1 MNVKGKTVVI
11 TGASRGLG
19 QKMAEVL
26 AGREARLALVDLDES
41 DLEKTER
48 LCRDAGGEAR
58 VYAVDV
64 SDEGAVEGL
73 FDDVLKDF
81 GSIDGLVNNAGVTKD
96 ALLVKGKDGR
106 VESKLS
112 VEDWDAVVNVNLRG
126 VFLCAREAAAKMI
139 EGQHE
144 GVIVNISSIS
154 RSGNAGQTSYAASK
168 SGVDAMTLTWARELG
183 RHGIRVAAIAPGF
196 CRTRLVEEMNQKV
209 LEKLRAR
216 IPLGRLGDPTE
227 IGNAVA
233 FVFENDFVNGKVL
246 EVDGGLRL

>member
-1 MNVKGKTVVI
+1 MKVKGKTVVI

-41 DLEKTER
+41 ELEKTER
-48 LCRDAGGEAR
+48 RCRDAGGEAR
-58 VYAVDV
+58 CYAADV
-64 SDEGAVEGL
+64 SDEDTVERL
-73 FDDVLKDF
+73 FADVVKDF

-96 ALLVKGKDGR
+96 ALLVKGKDGQVQSR
-106 VESKLS
+106 MS

-126 VFLCAREAAAKMI
+126 VFLCAREAATKMI
-139 EGQHE
+139 EGRHE

-154 RSGNAGQTSYAASK
+154 RSGNPGQTNYAATK
-168 SGVDAMTLTWARELG
+168 SGVDAMTVTWAQELG

-196 CRTRLVEEMNQKV
+196 CRTRLVEEMSQKV
-209 LEKLRAR
+209 LEKLKAR
-216 IPLGRLGDPTE
+216 IPIGRLGDPAE

-246 EVDGGLRL
+246 EIDGGLRL